1 MPTYDFIP
9 TDTLFFRDQR
19 PLAAGF
25 SFGRGANWPLPTVLH
40 SAIRTALLAERS
52 EGLPARVSQPGNA
65 RKGEPH
71 GDLVAADFQWL
82 NLQGPFPVDKS
93 GQLYFPI
100 PRDLVAAEGGKAA
113 RLAIQ
118 QNSGANNLPK
128 PLAHLA
134 IPKSPPTKETLS
146 DWVSLE
152 FYQRYLGKEEP
163 LSAPDRAEL
172 WDVEHRIG
180 VALDPDTHTAVEHQL
195 YAAEHLRVRDGVRL
209 RFRISEDPH
218 GKEIADLRGKT
229 LQLGGEQRF
238 GQVEAA
244 ETELQLPKTEISGN
258 LVKWILLTP
267 AIFVHGWRPG
277 WVDES
282 GHVLLRVVDRAR
294 RAERRRPRRES
305 GWQYDPAADKAE
317 TISASL
323 VAAVVGKP
331 QVVGGWDTQ
340 AKPTQLAVPSGSVFY
355 FEAKNESEA
364 KKLAGI
370 LQGRCRS
377 DFFGEKGLGLG
388 VCGTWRPVDV
398 AGRPVSGSITG

>member
-9 TDTLFFRDQR
+9 TDSLFFRDQR

-40 SAIRTALLAERS
+40 SAIRTALLAARP
-52 EGLPARVSQPGNA
+52 EGLPPRISRPGNA
-65 RKGEPH
+65 RHGKPH
-71 GDLVAADFQWL
+71 GDLVAPDFQWL

-93 GQLYFPI
+93 GKHYFPI

-118 QNSGANNLPK
+118 RNSGGNNLPR
-128 PLAHLA
+128 PLTHLA
-134 IPKSPPTKETLS
+134 VSLTPPTKETLGE
-146 DWVSLE
+146 WVSRE
-152 FYQRYLGKEEP
+152 FYQSYLGDEDP
-163 LSAPDRAEL
+163 LSAPHRAEL

-180 VALDPDTHTAVEHQL
+180 VALDPDTHTAVEHRL

-218 GKEIADLRGKT
+218 GKEKADLRGLT

-238 GQVEAA
+238 GRVEAA
-244 ETELQLPKTEISGN
+244 ETELQLPKTEIAGA

-267 AIFVHGWRPG
+267 AIFIHGWRPG
-277 WVDES
+277 WVDDA
-282 GHVLLRVVDRAR
+282 GRVLLRVVDKAR

-305 GWQYDPAADKAE
+305 GWKYDGSSDTAE
-317 TISASL
+317 PIGATL

-331 QVVGGWDTQ
+331 QIVGGWDTQ

-355 FEAKNESEA
+355 FEADCESEA
-364 KKLAGI
+364 KKLAGV

-388 VCGTWRPVDV
+388 VCGAWKKVENNASTML
-398 AGRPVSGSITG
+398 